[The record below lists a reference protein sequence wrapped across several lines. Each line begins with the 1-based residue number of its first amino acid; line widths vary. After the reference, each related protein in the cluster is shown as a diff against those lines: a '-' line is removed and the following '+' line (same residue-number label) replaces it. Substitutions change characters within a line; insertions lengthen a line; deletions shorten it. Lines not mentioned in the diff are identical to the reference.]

1 MVKTIAVGVAL
12 FLAFLVARAPAGLI
26 RLVVPDDSPVG
37 LFELDGTLWHG
48 AGDLTVDGRPVGR
61 LGWSFRAV
69 TLLSASAG
77 YDLTL
82 TGDQLDLDGR
92 VTTGLGGTK
101 TTLTGQ
107 VGAPFVNVWLAP
119 YFIELSGT
127 FVLADVQADASGLR
141 LDDLSGTIDW
151 DGGPITYRL
160 SGKLYRSALPALY
173 ASLGPGSTATVFA
186 RGEAATPLLHAAL
199 LENGFARFGVTKY
212 LTKMLGNP
220 WPGGDPDHAVVLEV
234 EEQVF

>member
-1 MVKTIAVGVAL
+1 MARTIAVGVAL

-26 RLVVPDDSPVG
+26 RLVVPDESPVD

-48 AGDLTVDGRPVGR
+48 SGDLTVDGQRVGR
-61 LGWSFRAV
+61 LGWSFRPV
-69 TLLSASAG
+69 TLLSAKAG
-77 YDLTL
+77 YDLAL
-82 TGDQLDLDGR
+82 TGDQLDLNGR
-92 VTTGLGGTK
+92 VKTGPGGTT
-101 TTLTGQ
+101 TTLAGQ
-107 VGAPFVNVWLAP
+107 VSAPFVNVWLAP
-119 YFIELSGT
+119 YYIELTGT
-127 FVLADVQADASGLR
+127 FVLEDVQADASGLR

-186 RGEAATPLLHAAL
+186 RGEATPLLHAAL